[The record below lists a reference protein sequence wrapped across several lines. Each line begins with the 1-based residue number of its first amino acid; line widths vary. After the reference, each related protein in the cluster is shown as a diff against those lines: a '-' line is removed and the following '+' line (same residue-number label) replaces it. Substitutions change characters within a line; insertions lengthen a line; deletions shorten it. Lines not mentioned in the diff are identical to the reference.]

1 MNIVLTDFYATW
13 CGPCKMQDSIINE
26 LKKKYKDKVVFK
38 KINVDS
44 RKKYDKELTKKHNI
58 TGVPT
63 IIIEN
68 DEKIVRKHVGLTGKA
83 SLEEDIEKILK
94 SIVTET

>member
-1 MNIVLTDFYATW
+1 MNIVLTDFYADW
-13 CGPCKMQDSIINE
+13 CEPCKIQDSIIKE

-44 RKKYDKELTKKHNI
+44 RKKDDRELTKKHNI
-58 TGVPT
+58 AAVPT
-63 IIIEN
+63 LIIEN
-68 DEKIVRKHVGLTGKA
+68 DGKIVKKRVGLTEKA

-94 SIVTET
+94 N